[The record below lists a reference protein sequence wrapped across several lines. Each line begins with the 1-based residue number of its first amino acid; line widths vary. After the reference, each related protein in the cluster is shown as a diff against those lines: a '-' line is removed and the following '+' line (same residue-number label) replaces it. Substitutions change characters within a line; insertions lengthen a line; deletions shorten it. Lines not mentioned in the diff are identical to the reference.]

1 MKLRQRARTFAGLAL
16 TATAMALVACNRD
29 NPTNDAIA
37 LTGGHPE
44 RGRQLIR
51 YYGCGSCHTIP
62 GVDGAE
68 ATVGPPLTGI
78 ARRAYVAGVLP
89 NTPEN
94 LERWI
99 LAPQAVDPRT
109 AMPATGVKP
118 GDVNDIAA
126 YLYTLR

>member
-1 MKLRQRARTFAGLAL
+1 MMRARGAWLCA
-16 TATAMALVACNRD
+16 AVAAALVLGGCNRD
-29 NPTNDAIA
+29 NPENDAIA

-44 RGRQLIR
+44 RGRRLIR
-51 YYGCGSCHTIP
+51 YYGCGACHTIP
-62 GVDGAE
+62 GVEGAN

-89 NTPEN
+89 NTPDN

-99 LAPQAVDPRT
+99 LDPRRIDPKT

-118 GDVNDIAA
+118 GDINDIAA

>member
-1 MKLRQRARTFAGLAL
+1 MRRLAL
-16 TATAMALVACNRD
+16 LRLCAALAAVVLLAACNRD
-29 NPTNDAIA
+29 DPANDAIA

-44 RGRQLIR
+44 RGRVLIR

-62 GVDGAE
+62 GVAGAD

-89 NTPEN
+89 NTPDN

-99 LAPQAVDPRT
+99 LDPPRVDPKT

-118 GDVNDIAA
+118 GDIVDIAA

>member
-1 MKLRQRARTFAGLAL
+1 MRRRRTARWCALAATVLAL
-16 TATAMALVACNRD
+16 AVAACNRD
-29 NPTNDAIA
+29 NPENDAIA

-44 RGRQLIR
+44 RGRVLLR

-62 GVDGAE
+62 GVAGAQ

-89 NTPEN
+89 NTPDN

-99 LAPQAVDPRT
+99 LDPQGVDPKT

-118 GDVNDIAA
+118 GDINDIAA